1 MGDEMRLVRTVGV
14 AAAAGALVGV
24 AMTATGA
31 AGPARAGSP
40 ASPAGL
46 AHAGHR
52 SSAPPTTAF
61 CEQNYHLACY
71 QAGQLQ
77 AAYGLPALYRAGVQG
92 QGTAIAIVDSFGSPT
107 IRQDLATFDH
117 EAKLPAPSLTIIQ
130 PAGRVPAYKQANAQM
145 VGWAAETTLDVEYAH
160 AVAPRARILLVE
172 TPVAESEGETG
183 FPQIARA
190 ENYVIDH
197 HLAGVISQSF
207 GATEQTFPGAKAL
220 RSLRSAYVNAELHH
234 VTVVSA
240 SGDAGAADVG
250 LDQSTYYLHPVTS
263 WPASDPLVTAVGGTQ
278 LHLNSAGA
286 RTAPDTVWNDTY
298 NRDVSEYLDGDA
310 GPNPLA
316 SGGGKSIYFGRPAY
330 QDGVSSAVGDHRG
343 VPDISMSASCAG
355 AVDVYSSF
363 PGQAAGW
370 YPTCGT
376 SEATPLFAGV
386 VTLAAQMT
394 GHPLGSI
401 NPMIYQLEAERA
413 RGIVDVTSG
422 NNTVSFTQD
431 HAVRTVTGFA
441 ARPGYDLASGVGT
454 IDAQY
459 FVPELAALG
468 KYW

>member
-316 SGGGKSIYFGRPAY
+316 SGGGKSIYFSRPAY
-330 QDGVSSAVGDHRG
+330 QDGASNVVGNSRG
-343 VPDISMSASCAG
+343 VPDISMSGACNG
-355 AVDVYSSF
+355 AVDTYNSF
-363 PGQAAGW
+363 PGQPAGW

-376 SEATPLFAGV
+376 SEATPEFAAV
-386 VTLAAQMT
+386 VALADQVA
-394 GHPLGSI
+394 GHSLGLI
-401 NPMIYQLEAERA
+401 NPMLYQLATARA
-413 RGIVDVTSG
+413 HGIVDVTSG
-422 NNTVSFTQD
+422 NNTVSFTQGGG
-431 HAVRTVTGFA
+431 VRTVQGFS
-441 ARPGYDLASGVGT
+441 ARPGYDLASGLGT

-459 FVPELAALG
+459 FVPELAAAG
-468 KYW
+468 RYW

>member
-107 IRQDLATFDH
+107 IRQDLATFDRA
-117 EAKLPAPSLTIIQ
+117 AKLPSPSLTIIQ
-130 PAGRVPAYKQANAQM
+130 PAGRVPAYRQANAQM

-160 AVAPRARILLVE
+160 AVAPRAGILLVE
-172 TPVAESEGETG
+172 TPVAESEGGGG
-183 FPQIARA
+183 FPQIARGA
-190 ENYVIDH
+190 NSVIHH

-207 GATEQTFPGAKAL
+207 GATEQTFPGVKAL
-220 RSLRSAYVNAELHH
+220 QSLRSAYQNADLHH

-240 SGDAGAADVG
+240 SGDAGAADGG
-250 LDQSTYYLHPVTS
+250 LDQSPSSLPRGPR
-263 WPASDPLVTAVGGTQ
+263 WPPGAPRAPAVGGTQ
-278 LHLNSAGA
+278 LHLTAAGR

-298 NRDVSEYLDGDA
+298 NR
-310 GPNPLA
+310 N
-316 SGGGKSIYFGRPAY
+316 
-330 QDGVSSAVGDHRG
+330 
-343 VPDISMSASCAG
+343 
-355 AVDVYSSF
+355 
-363 PGQAAGW
+363 
-370 YPTCGT
+370 
-376 SEATPLFAGV
+376 
-386 VTLAAQMT
+386 
-394 GHPLGSI
+394 
-401 NPMIYQLEAERA
+401 
-413 RGIVDVTSG
+413 
-422 NNTVSFTQD
+422 
-431 HAVRTVTGFA
+431 
-441 ARPGYDLASGVGT
+441 
-454 IDAQY
+454 
-459 FVPELAALG
+459 
-468 KYW
+468 